1 MNASDYAIQL
11 QHNLEPHKFMW
22 LWMKYVAGVNDTYHC
37 TNCLRGKYGLLL
49 SKHNLALAATST
61 LELDEQPT
69 GSYAFIYVCGVLK
82 RGYPRTNYP
91 HNLHAVIRPC
101 PGSVDE
107 FQFENWRLRVTN
119 GEFAPIPNE
128 FDLPARYQILPPEFT
143 RCRIFRWAV
152 LSTLNTK
159 NKTELE

>member
-1 MNASDYAIQL
+1 MNATDYTIQL

-22 LWMKYVAGVNDTYHC
+22 LWMKYVAGVNDMHHC

-49 SKHNLALAATST
+49 SKHNLALAATPT
-61 LELDEQPT
+61 LELDEQPM

-101 PGSVDE
+101 LGNVDD

-119 GEFAPIPNE
+119 GAFAPIPNE
-128 FDLPARYQILPPEFT
+128 LDLPARYQILPPEFT

-159 NKTELE
+159 NKTAME